1 MKAIEDEMTVSP
13 RRRPFGRHAEERGR
27 RRVNGGGRRLV
38 VPLDGRRERGT
49 TTTTSRRC
57 VFLVGVEDLARLR
70 ATVILTKPWSCRRAI
85 RTTTGR
91 ALRVGR
97 WSALRPRRRRTEQ
110 GSGRG
115 TSRRRSGEVEE
126 KW

>member
-1 MKAIEDEMTVSP
+1 MKAIEDETTVSL
-13 RRRPFGRHAEERGR
+13 RRRPFGRHAQERGR

-38 VPLDGRRERGT
+38 VPLDGRRGRGT
-49 TTTTSRRC
+49 TTATSRRC

-70 ATVILTKPWSCRRAI
+70 AIVILTKPWNCRRAI

-115 TSRRRSGEVEE
+115 TS
-126 KW
+126 